1 MARCRFLVA
10 LLAILFLFLLIGA
23 APVVSEETAP
33 EGAMPPPESA
43 QEAEPEANGLP
54 VMRGSVDVVAELPQV
69 PSITTIDTDALRSG
83 SPIGDGAEVL
93 RAVPGLS
100 LGRMGG
106 HGLEPTIRGLSQTN
120 LNVLVDGAYI
130 HGGCPNRMD
139 PPTSFAAA
147 ESYDEVVVIRGVQT
161 LRYGGGGVGGTVLYQ
176 RHAPMLGDEL
186 DWRAEAA
193 VGTSTVLDSPDA
205 SLDASVGT
213 DRWSLRLVGSTR
225 DQGNYEDG
233 DGAEVRSAFESRSAT
248 ALFGWSVA
256 ETTRLEAS
264 VERLETDDALFAGAG
279 MDAPYDRTW
288 IYRLRLFGDPADGSA
303 LRWSAT
309 AYHDTVDHL
318 MDNYSLRELTAP
330 MAMRVPTTSDTTGGR
345 AMAEWDLAAW
355 RVSVGGDWQLNRRDA
370 TRFAGPNPDMVQTVQ
385 SLMWPDVDIENA
397 GVFSEATVG
406 LAERLRLTGGLR
418 VDRWDA
424 EARDAEVPTM
434 GGTGPSPRMLWS
446 LYYPGVEPSWQ
457 DTTVGGL
464 LRLDWSMRRG
474 TLFAGLSRT
483 ARAADATERFLGG
496 NSPTPMMRWVG
507 NPTLE
512 PAVHNQLEVGYEW
525 SGPGAAFQGSLFADR
540 VDDFILQDRAHGQPG
555 VLRDDGAFVY
565 RNVEAERLGGELS
578 GRVQL
583 ATRLALD
590 GSVSYVRV
598 ENTTDDRPVAQV
610 PPLEGRLAL
619 TWRADRWS
627 AGGAV
632 RAAAKQTRVDD
643 NPMTG
648 SGLDAGETPS
658 WAVLDLSGSLRLGFG
673 FDLVA
678 GIDNVLDDTYATHLN
693 RASLFDPV
701 PVQVNEPGRVLWA
714 RLRWSGGR

>member
-1 MARCRFLVA
+1 MARC
-10 LLAILFLFLLIGA
+10 I
-23 APVVSEETAP
+23 APVVFVSILILLLVSSAAPASAAEPAP
-33 EGAMPPPESA
+33 EDVVSPPETPPA
-43 QEAEPEANGLP
+43 GTDPDQLP
-54 VMRGSVDVVAELPQV
+54 VMRGTVDVVAELPQV

-83 SPIGDGAEVL
+83 APIGDGAEVL

-106 HGLEPTIRGLSQTN
+106 HGLEPVIRGLAQTN
-120 LNVLVDGAYI
+120 LNVLIDGAYI

-176 RHAPMLGDEL
+176 RHAPTFGDEL
-186 DWRAEAA
+186 DWRGEAA
-193 VGTSTVLDSPDA
+193 VGFSTVLDGPDA

-213 DRWSLRLVGSTR
+213 DRWSLRLVGSLR
-225 DQGNYEDG
+225 DQDNYEDG
-233 DGAEVRSAFESRSAT
+233 DGNEVRSAFESQSAT
-248 ALFGWSVA
+248 ALLGWSVN

-264 VERLETDDALFAGAG
+264 VERLETDDVLFAGAG

-288 IYRLRLFGDPADGSA
+288 IYRLRLFGDPVDGGS

-309 AYHDTVDHL
+309 VYHDTVDHL

-330 MAMRVPTTSDTTGGR
+330 MAMRVPTTSDTSGGR

-385 SLMWPDVDIENA
+385 SIMWPDVEIENA
-397 GVFSEATVG
+397 GVFSEASVD
-406 LAERLRLTGGLR
+406 LAERVRLTAGVR

-434 GGTGPSPRMLWS
+434 GGVGPSPRMLWS

-464 LRLDWSMRRG
+464 VRVDWSLGRG

-483 ARAADATERFLGG
+483 ARAADATERFLGA

-512 PAVHNQLEVGYEW
+512 PAVHNQLELGYDW
-525 SGPGAAFQGSLFADR
+525 SGAGAAFQGSLFADR
-540 VDDFILQDRAHGQPG
+540 VDDFILRDRAHGQAG
-555 VLRDDGAFVY
+555 ILRDDGAFVY
-565 RNVEAERLGGELS
+565 RNVEAERLGGEIS
-578 GRVQL
+578 GRVEL
-583 ATRLALD
+583 APRLAID

-598 ENTTDDRPVAQV
+598 ENTTDDRPVAEV
-610 PPLEGRLAL
+610 PPLEGRVAL

-627 AGGAV
+627 AAGAV
-632 RAAAKQTRVDD
+632 RAAAKQTRVDAD
-643 NPMTG
+643 PMTG
-648 SGLDAGETPS
+648 SGLDTGETPS

-678 GIDNVLDDTYATHLN
+678 GIDNLLDETYATHLN
-693 RASLFDPV
+693 RASVFDPV

>member
-1 MARCRFLVA
+1 MARCIDLVA
-10 LLAILFLFLLIGA
+10 SVTIMILLLMSGGVPVSVAEPAPEAVVPPAESSSPDPETNEL
-23 APVVSEETAP
+23 PVV
-33 EGAMPPPESA
+33 
-43 QEAEPEANGLP
+43 
-54 VMRGSVDVVAELPQV
+54 RGTVDVVAELPQV
-69 PSITTIDTDALRSG
+69 PSITLIDTDALRSG
-83 SPIGDGAEVL
+83 APIGDGAEVL

-106 HGLEPTIRGLSQTN
+106 HGLEPVIRGLAQTN

-139 PPTSFAAA
+139 PPTSFADAA
-147 ESYDEVVVIRGVQT
+147 AYDEVVVIRGVQT

-176 RHAPMLGDEL
+176 RHAPTFGDEL
-186 DWRAEAA
+186 DWRGEAA
-193 VGTSTVLDSPDA
+193 VGFSTILDSPDA

-213 DRWSLRLVGSTR
+213 DRWSLRLVGSLR
-225 DQGNYEDG
+225 DQENYEDG
-233 DGAEVRSAFESRSAT
+233 DGNEVRSAFESRSAT
-248 ALFGWSVA
+248 ALLGWSVT

-264 VERLETDDALFAGAG
+264 VERLETDDVLFAGAG

-288 IYRLRLFGDPADGSA
+288 VYRLRLFGDPVDGGS

-370 TRFAGPNPDMVQTVQ
+370 TRFAGPNPDMVGTVQ
-385 SLMWPDVDIENA
+385 SIMWPDVEIENA

-424 EARDAEVPTM
+424 DARDAGVSTM
-434 GGTGPSPRMLWS
+434 GGAGPSPLVLWR
-446 LYYPGVEPSWQ
+446 LYYPEVESSWQ

-464 LRLDWSMRRG
+464 VRLDWSMRRG

-496 NSPTPMMRWVG
+496 NSPNPMMRWIG

-512 PAVHNQLEVGYEW
+512 PAFHNQLELGYEW
-525 SGPGAAFQGSLFADR
+525 SGRGAAFQGSLFADR
-540 VDDFILQDRAHGQPG
+540 VDDFILRDRAHGQPD
-555 VLRDDGAFVY
+555 VLRDDGALVY

-583 ATRLALD
+583 ATRLAVD

-598 ENTTDDRPVAQV
+598 ENTTDDRPVAEI
-610 PPLEGRLAL
+610 PPLEGRVAL

-632 RAAAKQTRVDD
+632 RGAAKQTRVDAD
-643 NPMTG
+643 PMTG
-648 SGLDAGETPS
+648 SGLDTGETPS
-658 WAVLDLSGSLRLGFG
+658 WAVLDLTGSLRLGFG

-678 GIDNVLDDTYATHLN
+678 GIDNVLDNTYATHLN
-693 RASLFDPV
+693 RSSLFDPV

-714 RLRWSGGR
+714 RLRWSGGP

>member
-1 MARCRFLVA
+1 MARC
-10 LLAILFLFLLIGA
+10 I
-23 APVVSEETAP
+23 APVVFVSILILLLVSGAVPASAAEPAP
-33 EGAMPPPESA
+33 EDVVSPPESPPA
-43 QEAEPEANGLP
+43 GTDPDQLP
-54 VMRGSVDVVAELPQV
+54 VMRGTVDVVAELPQV

-83 SPIGDGAEVL
+83 APIGDGAEVL

-106 HGLEPTIRGLSQTN
+106 HGLEPVIRGLAQTN
-120 LNVLVDGAYI
+120 LNVLIDGAYI

-139 PPTSFAAA
+139 PPTSFADAA
-147 ESYDEVVVIRGVQT
+147 SYDEVVVIRGVQT

-176 RHAPMLGDEL
+176 RHAPTFGDEL
-186 DWRAEAA
+186 DWRGEAA
-193 VGTSTVLDSPDA
+193 VGFSTVLDGPDA

-213 DRWSLRLVGSTR
+213 DRWSLRLVGSIR
-225 DQGNYEDG
+225 DQDNYEDG
-233 DGAEVRSAFESRSAT
+233 DGNEVRSAFESQSAT
-248 ALFGWSVA
+248 ALLGWSVN

-264 VERLETDDALFAGAG
+264 VERLKTDDVLFAGAG

-288 IYRLRLFGDPADGSA
+288 IYRLRVFGDPVDGGS

-309 AYHDTVDHL
+309 VYHDTVDHL

-330 MAMRVPTTSDTTGGR
+330 MAMRVPTTSDTSGGR
-345 AMAEWDLAAW
+345 AMAEWELASW
-355 RVSVGGDWQLNRRDA
+355 RVAVGGDWQLNRRDA
-370 TRFAGPNPDMVQTVQ
+370 TRFAGPNPDMVETVQ
-385 SLMWPDVDIENA
+385 SIMWPDVEIENA
-397 GVFSEATVG
+397 GVFSEATLS
-406 LAERLRLTGGLR
+406 LAERLHLTGGLR

-424 EARDAEVPTM
+424 EARDADRSTM
-434 GGTGPSPRMLWS
+434 GGAGPSPRMLWS
-446 LYYPGVEPSWQ
+446 LYYPGVESSWQ

-464 LRLDWSMRRG
+464 VRVDWSMRRG

-483 ARAADATERFLGG
+483 ARAADATERFLGA
-496 NSPTPMMRWVG
+496 NSPSPMMRWVG

-512 PAVHNQLEVGYEW
+512 PAVHNQLELGYEW
-525 SGPGAAFQGSLFADR
+525 SAAGAAFQVSVFADR
-540 VDDFILQDRAHGQPG
+540 VDDFILRDRSHGQPD

-565 RNVEAERLGGELS
+565 RNVEAERLGGEIS
-578 GRVQL
+578 GRVEL
-583 ATRLALD
+583 APRLALD
-590 GSVSYVRV
+590 GSVSYVWV
-598 ENTTDDRPVAQV
+598 ENTTDDRPVAEI
-610 PPLEGRLAL
+610 PPLDGRVAL

-632 RAAAKQTRVDD
+632 RGAAKQTRVDAD
-643 NPMTG
+643 PMTG
-648 SGLDAGETPS
+648 SGLDTGETPS

-678 GIDNVLDDTYATHLN
+678 GIDNLLDDTYATHLN
-693 RASLFDPV
+693 RASVFDPV